1 MYALTI
7 PKPSAATGQRHSRRH
22 LGKARAVVLAFAL
35 SGVAAFGARA
45 EPVVTDG
52 EAPFHRVYVVGSGDS
67 AQENETLSEDLNALR
82 SALEQPQNHLSIN
95 STSLIQPPLFF
106 LEAVIDGIKMTAQ
119 PGDAVTLYLSGR
131 GNVDTFRLTSSVNIT
146 AAELANLLDGFPA
159 GVTRTIILDS
169 CFGGS
174 FANNFVADPDLAVIG
189 TSTTCPFNA
198 PFVDFVDTFSE
209 DIAELAGQ
217 GVADN
222 DPDDGIVTAQELQ
235 TGLVARGWKLGE
247 AGMGDVIENGQSKCD
262 GDCDLPAITVNPPEC
277 ADMIDVAGVG
287 FTPLN
292 TVDIHVLDSALDPKG
307 DGGSAS
313 TDADGAFPAESV
325 EVPTAP
331 TLIVGTDGK
340 SLLDWHFCE
349 AGGGVVPDDTVPS
362 CELLPGFGFIDA
374 TVQDLESGL
383 AEIEVLRDWNVDVVV
398 PPFAVGT
405 TAPVN
410 FQADI
415 VDTRRTA
422 RFRLRVT
429 DVAGNAISCSLTLR
443 ASLRW
448 W

>member
-1 MYALTI
+1 M
-7 PKPSAATGQRHSRRH
+7 
-22 LGKARAVVLAFAL
+22 
-35 SGVAAFGARA
+35 
-45 EPVVTDG
+45 VTDG

-235 TGLVARGWKLGE
+235 TGLLARGWKLGE

-262 GDCDLPAITVNPPEC
+262 GDCDLP
-277 ADMIDVAGVG
+277 
-287 FTPLN
+287 
-292 TVDIHVLDSALDPKG
+292 
-307 DGGSAS
+307 
-313 TDADGAFPAESV
+313 
-325 EVPTAP
+325 
-331 TLIVGTDGK
+331 
-340 SLLDWHFCE
+340 
-349 AGGGVVPDDTVPS
+349 
-362 CELLPGFGFIDA
+362 
-374 TVQDLESGL
+374 
-383 AEIEVLRDWNVDVVV
+383 
-398 PPFAVGT
+398 
-405 TAPVN
+405 
-410 FQADI
+410 
-415 VDTRRTA
+415 
-422 RFRLRVT
+422 
-429 DVAGNAISCSLTLR
+429 
-443 ASLRW
+443 
-448 W
+448 

>member
-7 PKPSAATGQRHSRRH
+7 PKPSAATGQRHSRRR
-22 LGKARAVVLAFAL
+22 LGKALAVVLALAL
-35 SGVAAFGARA
+35 SSVAAFGARA

-52 EAPFHRVYVVGSGDS
+52 DAPFHRVYVVGSGDS
-67 AQENETLSEDLNALR
+67 AEENETLSNDLNALR
-82 SALEQPQNHLSIN
+82 SALEQPQNHLSI
-95 STSLIQPPLFF
+95 SSISLIQPSLSS
-106 LEAVIDGIKMTAQ
+106 LEAVIDGIKSTVQ
-119 PGDAVTLYLSGR
+119 PGDAVTIYLSGR
-131 GNVDTFRLTSSVNIT
+131 GNVDTFRLRPGVNIS
-146 AAELANLLDGFPA
+146 AAELATLLGGFPD
-159 GVTRTIILDS
+159 GVGRTVILDS

-174 FANNFVADPDLAVIG
+174 FANNFVADSDLAVIG
-189 TSTTCPFNA
+189 TSTTCPFNS
-198 PFVDFVDTFSE
+198 PFENFVQTFSE

-217 GVADN
+217 GDADTS
-222 DPDDGIVTAQELQ
+222 PADGVVTAEELRS
-235 TGLVARGWKLGE
+235 GLIGRFWKLGE
-247 AGMGDVIENGQSKCD
+247 AGPLDVIENGQSKCD
-262 GDCDLPAITVNPPEC
+262 GDCDLPAITVDPPEC
-277 ADMIDVAGVG
+277 GDFIDVAGAG
-287 FTPLN
+287 FTPSN
-292 TVDIHVLDSALDPKG
+292 NVEIEVLDSDLVPQGAGNNAATDTS
-307 DGGSAS
+307 GSFA
-313 TDADGAFPAESV
+313 AVPVA
-325 EVPTAP
+325 VPTAP

-383 AEIEVLRDWNVDVVV
+383 AEIEVLRDRNVNVVV

-443 ASLRW
+443 VSLRRW
-448 W
+448 